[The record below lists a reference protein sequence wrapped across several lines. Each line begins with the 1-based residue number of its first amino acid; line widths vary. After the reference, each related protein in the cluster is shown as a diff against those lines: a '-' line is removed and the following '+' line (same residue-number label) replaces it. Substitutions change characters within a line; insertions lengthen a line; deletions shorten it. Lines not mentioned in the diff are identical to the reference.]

1 MFRDDLVGALFKE
14 FIPLRDA
21 RIPGGKGHVMANK
34 SATTATSRT
43 ANKRNLGAVSSTRN
57 ASFTA
62 PGVSAED
69 GATVVDILQERLS
82 TLVDLSLT
90 LKHIHW
96 NVVGPSFIGV
106 HLMLD
111 PQYAGVQVMIDT
123 TAERT
128 ATLGGVPSGLPGYIV
143 ANREWDDYDL
153 GRADVQAHLAA
164 LDLVYRKVIE
174 SHRAAIEAT
183 DKPDPVTQDMLIG
196 QTAEL
201 EQYHWFVR
209 SHLEDYAGGLS
220 NAGTTTEIGA
230 ARSTLLKSTASRNGR
245 SSSSTNTNSGRGRAT
260 KVR

>member
-1 MFRDDLVGALFKE
+1 MFGE
-14 FIPLRDA
+14 TGLRASVRTTSIVVPTA
-21 RIPGGKGHVMANK
+21 RKSIMASK
-34 SATTATSRT
+34 SATTTPSKSSS
-43 ANKRNLGAVSSTRN
+43 KRALGAVSSTRN

-62 PGVSAED
+62 PGMSTKD
-69 GATVVDILQERLS
+69 GAAVIDILQARLS
-82 TLVDLSLT
+82 TLVELSLT

-123 TAERT
+123 TAERI
-128 ATLGGVPSGLPGYIV
+128 ATLGGVPNGLAGHIV
-143 ANREWDDYDL
+143 ANRNWDDYDL
-153 GRADVQAHLAA
+153 GRANSQAHLAA
-164 LDLVYRKVIE
+164 LDLVYRGVIE
-174 SHRAAIEAT
+174 SHRDAIEAT

-220 NAGTTTEIGA
+220 NAGTTTELGA
-230 ARSTLLKSTASRNGR
+230 AKSTMLKDSAGRNGTGRGVSRTTASRTTPRR
-245 SSSSTNTNSGRGRAT
+245 SAR
-260 KVR
+260 